1 MNSLAG
7 IPSHAYYRLNTNTIP
22 NPQDSRA
29 LGPSQVGGKKTRRL
43 RRHRRRVQKSKVVKN
58 KNKNAGGSRSRRRR
72 HKKTKTPSYVN
83 YAGRQIGHQSQRQR
97 QRQSQRQS
105 QRQRSQS
112 GGFRSDA
119 NLIVSSLGDLLDSG
133 FSTLKGTEVG
143 ASPIPFSDTLYE
155 RNL

>member
-1 MNSLAG
+1 MNTG
-7 IPSHAYYRLNTNTIP
+7 
-22 NPQDSRA
+22 DSRA
-29 LGPSQVGGKKTRRL
+29 LGLIQGGGVRKTRN
-43 RRHRRRVQKSKVVKN
+43 RRHRRRANKINKSKGKH
-58 KNKNAGGSRSRRRR
+58 KNKNAGGANSKSRTRTRR
-72 HKKTKTPSYVN
+72 HKKTPSSNVN

-119 NLIVSSLGDLLDSG
+119 NLIVSSLGNLLDSG

>member
-58 KNKNAGGSRSRRRR
+58 KNKNAGGSRSRRHR

-83 YAGRQIGHQSQRQR
+83 YAGRQIGHQSQRQSQR
-97 QRQSQRQS
+97 QRQS
-105 QRQRSQS
+105 
-112 GGFRSDA
+112 GGFQSDA
-119 NLIVSSLGDLLDSG
+119 NLIVSSVGNLVEAGVSTLRGTDSG
-133 FSTLKGTEVG
+133 PSAL
-143 ASPIPFSDTLYE
+143 PFSDEPYK

>member
-72 HKKTKTPSYVN
+72 HKKTKMPSYVN
-83 YAGRQIGHQSQRQR
+83 YAGRQIGHQSQRQ
-97 QRQSQRQS
+97 S

-112 GGFRSDA
+112 GGFQSDT
-119 NLIVSSLGDLLDSG
+119 NLIVSSLGNLVEAG
-133 FSTLKGTEVG
+133 VSTLRGTDNG
-143 ASPIPFSDTLYE
+143 PSALPFSDEPYK